1 MGNDLLYMLLRAS
14 IAASLSDR
22 ELFIEKVS
30 GVIEEK
36 MHRDPE
42 SARHISDQIA
52 GAMEGLNGTLMLKQL
67 FGQRQDKQLNQTL
80 EQLTETL
87 GRLNALLE
95 EAGLSAELSNP
106 KEQ

>member
-30 GVIEEK
+30 KVIEER

-42 SARHISDQIA
+42 SARYISDQIA
-52 GAMEGLNGTLMLKQL
+52 GAMEGLNGTLMIKQL
-67 FGQRQDKQLNQTL
+67 FGQRQDKKLNQTL
-80 EQLTETL
+80 EQLTL
-87 GRLNALLE
+87 SIDKLNALLE
-95 EAGLSAELSNP
+95 EAGLSAELSNSEE
-106 KEQ
+106 K